1 MHNKL
6 AAYFPQLPPQLRML
20 PPGIF
25 AWTQGAFSRTRVIEN
40 SGEIA
45 QFTVNPQ
52 VPQGMSMNPKSGIIQ
67 GAPNN
72 VFVPTA
78 FVITANNAAG
88 RILAEIHACKSAAL
102 RTRVSGS
109 EPRAGPALTL
119 PECSHQGA
127 RLR

>member
-1 MHNKL
+1 VHNKL
-6 AAYFPQLPPQLRML
+6 AAHFPQLPPQLRTL

-25 AWTQGAFSRTRVIEN
+25 AWTQGAFSQTRVIEN

-52 VPQGMSMNPKSGIIQ
+52 VPQGMSINPESGIIQ

-78 FVITANNAAG
+78 FVITANNAAE
-88 RILAEIHACKSAAL
+88 RILAEIHACKSAAR
-102 RTRVSGS
+102 RTRVNGS
-109 EPRAGPALTL
+109 EPQAGPALTL